1 MFYQLDNYNIKQ
13 SDKKTLVKYITIHG
27 ERFMTEDKKIKI
39 GKLCNKIATVLF
51 VLFFIDTCVM
61 PIMNKRF
68 FITSVVII
76 AILFAICSIT
86 SHILLKDYKPE

>member
-1 MFYQLDNYNIKQ
+1 
-13 SDKKTLVKYITIHG
+13 
-27 ERFMTEDKKIKI
+27 MTEEKKIKI
-39 GKLCNKIATVLF
+39 GKLLNKMGTLF
-51 VLFFIDTCVM
+51 FALFFIDACVI

-76 AILFAICSIT
+76 AVLFAICSIT

>member
-1 MFYQLDNYNIKQ
+1 METLYDRRQKDQDWKIMQQNSHGAFCSFFYRY
-13 SDKKTLVKYITIHG
+13 
-27 ERFMTEDKKIKI
+27 
-39 GKLCNKIATVLF
+39 LCYAY
-51 VLFFIDTCVM
+51 
-61 PIMNKRF
+61 MNKRF

>member
-1 MFYQLDNYNIKQ
+1 
-13 SDKKTLVKYITIHG
+13 
-27 ERFMTEDKKIKI
+27 MTEDKKIKI

-86 SHILLKDYKPE
+86 SHILLKDYKPESEQHSLHWLQLPELLSSSPY

>member
-1 MFYQLDNYNIKQ
+1 
-13 SDKKTLVKYITIHG
+13 
-27 ERFMTEDKKIKI
+27 MTEDKKIKI

-68 FITSVVII
+68 FITSGVII

>member
-1 MFYQLDNYNIKQ
+1 
-13 SDKKTLVKYITIHG
+13 
-27 ERFMTEDKKIKI
+27 MTEDKKIKI
-39 GKLCNKIATVLF
+39 GKLCNKIATV
-51 VLFFIDTCVM
+51 
-61 PIMNKRF
+61 F

>member
-1 MFYQLDNYNIKQ
+1 
-13 SDKKTLVKYITIHG
+13 
-27 ERFMTEDKKIKI
+27 MTEEKKIKI
-39 GKLCNKIATVLF
+39 GKLLNKMGTLFF

>member
-1 MFYQLDNYNIKQ
+1 
-13 SDKKTLVKYITIHG
+13 
-27 ERFMTEDKKIKI
+27 MTEDKKIKI
-39 GKLCNKIATVLF
+39 EKLCNKIATVLF
-51 VLFFIDTCVM
+51 VLFIDTCVM

>member
-1 MFYQLDNYNIKQ
+1 
-13 SDKKTLVKYITIHG
+13 
-27 ERFMTEDKKIKI
+27 MTEDKKIKI

-76 AILFAICSIT
+76 AILNRNKCSG
-86 SHILLKDYKPE
+86 

>member
-1 MFYQLDNYNIKQ
+1 
-13 SDKKTLVKYITIHG
+13 
-27 ERFMTEDKKIKI
+27 MTEDKKIKI

-76 AILFAICSIT
+76 GINVPVKGLQAWINENLALAILFI
-86 SHILLKDYKPE
+86 